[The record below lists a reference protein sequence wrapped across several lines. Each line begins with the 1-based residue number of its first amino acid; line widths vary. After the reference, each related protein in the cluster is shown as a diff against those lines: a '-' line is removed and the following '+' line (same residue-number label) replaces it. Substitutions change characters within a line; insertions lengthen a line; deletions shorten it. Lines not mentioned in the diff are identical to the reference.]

1 MTKQNKRMENFIKEV
16 DSFLDNYKDG
26 SELQLHLSSLEKD
39 LLEEYIRIHPKG
51 GKDFFFMNG
60 VLKPGYLEHDFMLR
74 KKN

>member
-60 VLKPGYLEHDFMLR
+60 VLKPGYLERDFRLK